1 MAAYHTRGL
10 GRGTRPEPIRT
21 PSTGTTLD
29 ADGPARPHPGHGPPV
44 TLPSLAG
51 SSRNGAA
58 PVDTIV
64 VGSGFGGAIAAAV
77 LTAAGHRVLM
87 LERGDWVARGPHNR
101 DWAVPWKDLE
111 AYCNAAPYHVA
122 GSECPRR
129 LGAFHCVGGPSVFYG
144 GVAMRLREA
153 DFHGDPHISGDVRW
167 PIDYDE
173 LEPHYAE
180 IERMLGVTGES
191 VNPDP
196 TEPSRRQPLPQTPI
210 ELSPTSRAL
219 HNAALSMGYRPFR
232 LPLAL
237 HVAGDSDRSHCTR
250 CGTCDG
256 FACAIGAKND
266 LATVV
271 VPDLI
276 ERGMRLRTNTI
287 VTGLDRD
294 GRRIGAVHAV
304 DRRTGERLRFTAER
318 VVLAAGALGTPHLLL
333 SSGLEAGNPAG
344 DAVGRYLMRHCN
356 GIVGGAAPGSIGHPE
371 DFRKQLGV
379 HDLYFGDPGSD
390 APSGKLGAIQQ
401 LRATRIALSMLP
413 LPASLK
419 RALDPFLGR
428 SAAFIVLAEDQPRPE
443 NRVTIDATRRDAYGR
458 PIAHVHHQ
466 HTPRDRAARG
476 WLAKRAAEI
485 LRAAG
490 CAFTVRQPVRTFSHA
505 LGSVRMG
512 EDPAR
517 FPVAPDGRFRGVDN
531 LWITDGSVFPTS
543 GAVNPSLTIAANARR
558 IAAGIAAERAPT
570 ATKGAHRVRVP
581 RVDRAVPLETPD
593 A

>member
-1 MAAYHTRGL
+1 
-10 GRGTRPEPIRT
+10 
-21 PSTGTTLD
+21 
-29 ADGPARPHPGHGPPV
+29 
-44 TLPSLAG
+44 
-51 SSRNGAA
+51 
-58 PVDTIV
+58 
-64 VGSGFGGAIAAAV
+64 
-77 LTAAGHRVLM
+77 
-87 LERGDWVARGPHNR
+87 
-101 DWAVPWKDLE
+101 
-111 AYCNAAPYHVA
+111 
-122 GSECPRR
+122 
-129 LGAFHCVGGPSVFYG
+129 
-144 GVAMRLREA
+144 
-153 DFHGDPHISGDVRW
+153 
-167 PIDYDE
+167 
-173 LEPHYAE
+173 
-180 IERMLGVTGES
+180 
-191 VNPDP
+191 
-196 TEPSRRQPLPQTPI
+196 
-210 ELSPTSRAL
+210 
-219 HNAALSMGYRPFR
+219 
-232 LPLAL
+232 
-237 HVAGDSDRSHCTR
+237 
-250 CGTCDG
+250 
-256 FACAIGAKND
+256 
-266 LATVV
+266 
-271 VPDLI
+271 
-276 ERGMRLRTNTI
+276 
-287 VTGLDRD
+287 
-294 GRRIGAVHAV
+294 V

-318 VVLAAGALGTPHLLL
+318 VVLAAGALATPHMLL
-333 SSGLEAGNPAG
+333 STALEAGNPAG